1 MSTDTG
7 LSFETVAFLHS
18 NFKRL
23 IIEKFYDTL
32 YTEIDRLCLSSLRKH
47 KTNLC
52 LKEVFTVNKEVC
64 SLSIE
69 RFVTT

>member
-23 IIEKFYDTL
+23 IIEKFYDIVI
-32 YTEIDRLCLSSLRKH
+32 Y
-47 KTNLC
+47 
-52 LKEVFTVNKEVC
+52 
-64 SLSIE
+64 
-69 RFVTT
+69 